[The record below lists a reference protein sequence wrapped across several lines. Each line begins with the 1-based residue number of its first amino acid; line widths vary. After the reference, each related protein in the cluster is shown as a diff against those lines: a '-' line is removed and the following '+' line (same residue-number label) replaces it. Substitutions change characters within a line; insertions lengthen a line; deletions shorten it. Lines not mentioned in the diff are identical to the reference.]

1 MLSRLKTVLGQGLNS
16 GKGIC
21 KGGGSLSQ
29 IHILD
34 GQTDEILDYIQAD
47 NIIDDTHKKSLEDT
61 LETFEFIA
69 FADKSYTQHLEKR
82 NRIIIPD
89 EDGTYREFVI
99 FEVAK
104 YRDTEGLK
112 VQVFSHGSYLELKKT
127 NVIYPNEFK
136 GAISQHAGRALN
148 KTGWQVGVVEGEGN
162 KTISINAHTSPYE
175 NLRRIAKD
183 FEVELRFRV
192 ETDGRKITGRYV
204 DFLERIGEW
213 RGREVEFGKDLVGI
227 RRVEK
232 QDIVTAL
239 LGLGPE
245 REDGSRIEVLVEDF
259 DALQRW
265 GWYDEHGN
273 LNHYIEVYEIES
285 ERSEMTETEARR
297 YTRTALNKRINTQVT
312 YECEIADLEQV
323 AGLEHEKIRFG
334 DTIKIKDTE
343 FNPPLYVE
351 ARVFEQERSIVTNE
365 KKSIKLG
372 DYIEYTEEEVHSIWE
387 QLKKQIQ
394 NRVSYYEMVEYT
406 YDKLTIDTKD
416 ETVFEEGKS
425 FAEATG
431 IQAREDAKAFAV
443 EEDKKIKL
451 DVERYADN
459 VAEQKANSALEQA
472 KMYSVAKTVYE
483 NQMNQIAQDMADKA
497 DLEYV
502 DGQLV
507 SKANK
512 NDVYTIEDV
521 DNMINNTVSKT
532 QYETDKDGIVQQLES
547 HGTRIGQNEQAIGLK
562 ADRTELKQVENSL
575 STQIANV
582 EIKADQVT
590 TRVESVEAEVE
601 RLEISGRNLFRPNIT
616 AKNRETSEVTRI
628 SPTSF
633 YVDTSWASLS
643 EQFSVEENEEI
654 TVSFWAKNKSDIE
667 EDRFFVQTITYD
679 ENGIR
684 TGTNNF
690 REYTLKKWK
699 FYSYTF
705 TVPKSSVNSIFHMR
719 TDNGDVWIN
728 GLMIVRGNKAP
739 ADWSPAPEDTQEEIN
754 GLKGRVNTAEGEIR
768 TLAGEV
774 SLKASKSEVDSLER
788 RVSTAE
794 SELQVL
800 PGQINAKVSKDG
812 VIGAINATP
821 ERLLIDFDKV
831 KMTGELEA
839 KHIKSLAGL
848 NINDQFVVDSTG
860 KVTIGNDRVTI
871 DDRSISI
878 TRPDGAVWMEDGMVQ
893 QDYSVSTYDPHYM
906 TMGLIKGGSNIPA
919 DRFEAFF
926 VFSGFYQQDLGSLDG
941 RGTPSIPSEDVRDP
955 DYGYTVR
962 FQRYEFIHTARYL
975 KIAYRI
981 ANNSQ
986 VSRHR
991 LRLYEAETPPTGYD
1005 SIYYSA
1011 TYEKGDTGLK
1021 NIVIDL
1027 GVPSYQVRRVDLRLG
1042 WNLAWGS
1049 PTEILRFRIERVVQ
1063 SDYL

>member
-1 MLSRLKTVLGQGLNS
+1 M
-16 GKGIC
+16 
-21 KGGGSLSQ
+21 SQ

-136 GAISQHAGRALN
+136 GTISQHAGRALN

-162 KTISINAHTSPYE
+162 KTISINEHTSPYE

-459 VAEQKANSALEQA
+459 IAEQKANSALEQA

-483 NQMNQIAQDMADKA
+483 NQMNQIAQDMAHKA

-582 EIKADQVT
+582 DIKADGVI
-590 TRVESVEAEVE
+590 TRVESVEAEIDG
-601 RLEISGRNLFRPNIT
+601 LEIGGRNLYQNSKGPFILEPRNTGQSSDNFNYYRFYCDMELNETYTISADIEIT
-616 AKNRETSEVTRI
+616 HGDFNKVTVYPYPGGKTSSTPIPSNGRIKHTFVKTSETIDSVLIYAGLSGSTRGQGI
-628 SPTSF
+628 IIRN
-633 YVDTSWASLS
+633 V
-643 EQFSVEENEEI
+643 
-654 TVSFWAKNKSDIE
+654 KIE
-667 EDRFFVQTITYD
+667 
-679 ENGIR
+679 
-684 TGTNNF
+684 
-690 REYTLKKWK
+690 K
-699 FYSYTF
+699 
-705 TVPKSSVNSIFHMR
+705 
-719 TDNGDVWIN
+719 
-728 GLMIVRGNKAP
+728 GNKAT
-739 ADWSPAPEDTQEEIN
+739 DWTPAPEDTEQDISN
-754 GLKGRVNTAEGEIR
+754 LRGRVNTAEGEIR

-831 KMTGELEA
+831 KMTGEIEA

-878 TRPDGAVWMEDGMVQ
+878 TRPDGAVWLQDGVVR
-893 QDYSVSTYDPHYM
+893 QDFTV
-906 TMGLIKGGSNIPA
+906 
-919 DRFEAFF
+919 
-926 VFSGFYQQDLGSLDG
+926 SGFDPYYWDLGRASSSSGSWNFDVFVQHNKFYRTYEVGMIDG
-941 RGTPSIPSEDVRDP
+941 TYKDNSGVTYTDIRDESK
-955 DYGYTVR
+955 GYTIN
-962 FQRYEFIHTARYL
+962 FQRYEFIHSARYIVFGL
-975 KIAYRI
+975 II
-981 ANNSQ
+981 ANNSSHPNLARFR
-986 VSRHR
+986 V
-991 LRLYEAETPPTGYD
+991 YEGGDYLAGADLDRYAGYSPIIVD
-1005 SIYYSA
+1005 LGA
-1011 TYEKGDTGLK
+1011 PTYERRGLDFRVGFLKQWKK
-1021 NIVIDL
+1021 NNSDII
-1027 GVPSYQVRRVDLRLG
+1027 G
-1042 WNLAWGS
+1042 
-1049 PTEILRFRIERVVQ
+1049 FRINRVFLT
-1063 SDYL
+1063 DFL

>member
-1 MLSRLKTVLGQGLNS
+1 M
-16 GKGIC
+16 
-21 KGGGSLSQ
+21 SQ

-34 GQTDEILDYIQAD
+34 GQTDSILDYIQAD
-47 NIIDDTHKKSLEDT
+47 NIIDDSHKKSLEDT
-61 LETFEFIA
+61 LETFNFIA
-69 FADKSYTQHLEKR
+69 FADKSYTQYLEKR
-82 NRIIIPD
+82 NRVIIPD
-89 EDGTYREFVI
+89 EDGTYQEFI
-99 FEVAK
+99 MFEVAK

-112 VQVFSHGSYLELKKT
+112 VQVFSHASYLELKKT
-127 NVIYPNEFK
+127 NVIYPNTFK
-136 GAISQHAGRALN
+136 GTISQHAGRALN
-148 KTGWQVGVVEGEGN
+148 KTGWQVGIVEGTGN
-162 KTISINAHTSPYE
+162 KTISINEHTSPYE
-175 NLRRIAKD
+175 NLRRIAKE
-183 FEVELRFRV
+183 FNVELRFRV
-192 ETDGRKITGRYV
+192 ETDGSKITGRYV

-245 REDGSRIEVLVEDF
+245 REDGTRLEVLVEDY

-273 LNHYIEVYEIES
+273 LNHYIEPYEIQS
-285 ERSEMTETEARR
+285 ERSEMTESEARR
-297 YTRTALNKRINTQVT
+297 YTRTALDKRINTQVT

-365 KKSIKLG
+365 KKDIKLG
-372 DYIEYTEEEVHSIWE
+372 DYIEYTEEQVHAIWE

-394 NRVSYYEMVEYT
+394 NRVSHYEMVEYT

-431 IQAREDAKAFAV
+431 IQAEENAKAFAV

-451 DVERYADN
+451 DVEQYADT
-459 VAEQKANSALEQA
+459 VAQQQANSALEQA
-472 KMYSVAKTVYE
+472 KMYSVAKEVYE

-512 NDVYTIEDV
+512 GDVYTIEDV

-532 QYETDKDGIVQQLES
+532 QYETDKEGIVTDLES
-547 HGTRIGQNEQAIGLK
+547 QGTRIGQNEQAIGLK
-562 ADRTELKQVENSL
+562 ADRTELNQVENSL

-582 EIKADQVT
+582 EVKADQVT
-590 TRVESVEAEVE
+590 TRVESVEAEVDN
-601 RLEISGRNLFRPNIT
+601 LEIGGRNLILNSST
-616 AKNRETSEVTRI
+616 ETSNADYLFKTIR
-628 SPTSF
+628 
-633 YVDTSWASLS
+633 LS
-643 EQFSVEENEEI
+643 EDLVFGNTYVVTFYGELGKDREFFRLFASNGYSPFSNSFFNEVAEGVYQLVFTYTDHPLYPITNHKELRIYQPPRDGVSFSVGRKFKLEKG
-654 TVSFWAKNKSDIE
+654 TVA
-667 EDRFFVQTITYD
+667 T
-679 ENGIR
+679 
-684 TGTNNF
+684 
-690 REYTLKKWK
+690 
-699 FYSYTF
+699 
-705 TVPKSSVNSIFHMR
+705 
-719 TDNGDVWIN
+719 
-728 GLMIVRGNKAP
+728 
-739 ADWSPAPEDTQEEIN
+739 DWSPAPEDTQEEIS

-774 SLKASKSEVDSLER
+774 SLKASQSTVDSLEQ

-794 SELQVL
+794 GELQVL
-800 PGQINAKVSKDG
+800 PGQIDAKVSKDG

-878 TRPDGAVWMEDGMVQ
+878 TRPDGAVWMENGMTNNN
-893 QDYSVSTYDPHYM
+893 YSVSSYDPHDM
-906 TMGLIKGGSNIPA
+906 DISVWRWDGG
-919 DRFEAFF
+919 
-926 VFSGFYQQDLGSLDG
+926 
-941 RGTPSIPSEDVRDP
+941 GTERDP
-955 DYGYTVR
+955 LFINYNGFWRAYRLQMLGIRDGDGKYDDPRDSSKGYTVK
-962 FQRYEFIHTARYL
+962 FNSYEFIHEARYL
-975 KIAYRI
+975 VVGFRGAV
-981 ANNSQ
+981 NSDN
-986 VSRHR
+986 VKRR
-991 LRLYEAETPPTGYD
+991 VRVYETGTVP
-1005 SIYYSA
+1005 SGYSA
-1011 TYEKGDTGLK
+1011 IYHAVAHEKGENGYLPL
-1021 NIVIDL
+1021 IIDM
-1027 GVPSYQVRRVDLRLG
+1027 GKPSYKRRQIELRV
-1042 WNLAWGS
+1042 GS
-1049 PTEILRFRIERVVQ
+1049 TRDWMPNTNDEISFRINRIYLT
-1063 SDYL
+1063 DYI

>member
-69 FADKSYTQHLEKR
+69 FADKSYAQHLEKR

-136 GAISQHAGRALN
+136 GTISQHAGRALN

-285 ERSEMTETEARR
+285 ERSEMTEAEARQ

-312 YECEIADLEQV
+312 YECEIADLEQI

-365 KKSIKLG
+365 KNSIKLG

-483 NQMNQIAQDMADKA
+483 NQMNQIAQDLADKA

-512 NDVYTIEDV
+512 SDVYTIEDV

-532 QYETDKDGIVQQLES
+532 QYETDKDGIVTQLES

-562 ADRTELKQVENSL
+562 ADRTELNQVENSL
-575 STQIANV
+575 STKIANV
-582 EIKADQVT
+582 EVKADQVT
-590 TRVESVEAEVE
+590 TRVESVEAEIDG
-601 RLEISGRNLFRPNIT
+601 LEVGGRNYALNSDELVEYKSNARFPYDVSDEI
-616 AKNRETSEVTRI
+616 KNHPQT
-628 SPTSF
+628 
-633 YVDTSWASLS
+633 
-643 EQFSVEENEEI
+643 QFSV
-654 TVSFWAKNKSDIE
+654 SFDME
-667 EDRFFVQTITYD
+667 Y
-679 ENGIR
+679 
-684 TGTNNF
+684 TGTEDISRVEIYFYNGKFLSYRDGRSSGNRENTPIGGLKNDGNWARYEGTIYTVDDIGNENNITIVVRVRKAGGGF
-690 REYTLKKWK
+690 
-699 FYSYTF
+699 
-705 TVPKSSVNSIFHMR
+705 SSE
-719 TDNGDVWIN
+719 
-728 GLMIVRGNKAP
+728 VRVKNIKVEKGNKAT
-739 ADWSPAPEDTQEEIN
+739 DWTPAPEDTEQDISN
-754 GLKGRVNTAEGEIR
+754 LRGRVNTAEGEIR

-800 PGQINAKVSKDG
+800 PGEINAKVSKDG

-821 ERLLIDFDKV
+821 ETLLIDFDKV
-831 KMTGELEA
+831 KMTGEIEA

-878 TRPDGAVWMEDGMVQ
+878 TRPDGAVWMQDGLVH
-893 QDYSVSTYDPHYM
+893 QDYTVSGFDPHM
-906 TMGLIKGGSNIPA
+906 TDLLSFVNNPGYKSSAIKS
-919 DRFEAFF
+919 
-926 VFSGFYQQDLGSLDG
+926 FSDQFYETANAEFIDG
-941 RGTPSIPSEDVRDP
+941 RSP
-955 DYGYTVR
+955 DHNDIRSSSHDYTFR
-962 FQRYEFIHTARYL
+962 FQRYEFIHAARY
-975 KIAYRI
+975 IVFGYRV
-981 ANNSQ
+981 ANNS
-986 VSRHR
+986 VVGEHR
-991 LRLYEAETPPTGYD
+991 ICIYDGNTKLARIDCDRYSGYTPV
-1005 SIYYSA
+1005 I
-1011 TYEKGDTGLK
+1011 
-1021 NIVIDL
+1021 IDL
-1027 GVPSYQVRRVDLRLG
+1027 GKPTYERKNLDLRLG
-1042 WNLAWGS
+1042 WARAGMDR
-1049 PTEILRFRIERVVQ
+1049 EQYIRFRINRVYLT
-1063 SDYL
+1063 DYV

>member
-1 MLSRLKTVLGQGLNS
+1 M
-16 GKGIC
+16 
-21 KGGGSLSQ
+21 SQ

-136 GAISQHAGRALN
+136 GTISQHTGRALN

-213 RGREVEFGKDLVGI
+213 RGREVEFRKDLVGI

-245 REDGSRIEVLVEDF
+245 REDGTRIEVLVEDF

-265 GWYDEHGN
+265 GWYDEHGT

-285 ERSEMTETEARR
+285 ERSEMTETEARQ

-394 NRVSYYEMVEYT
+394 NRVSHYEMVEYT

-416 ETVFEEGKS
+416 ETVFEEGKT

-431 IQAREDAKAFAV
+431 IQAEENAKAFAV

-451 DVERYADN
+451 DVEQYADT

-483 NQMNQIAQDMADKA
+483 NQMDQIAQDMADKA

-502 DGQLV
+502 GGQLV

-512 NDVYTIEDV
+512 DDVYTIEDV

-562 ADRTELKQVENSL
+562 ADRTEFNQVENSL
-575 STQIANV
+575 STKIANV
-582 EIKADQVT
+582 EAKADQVT

-601 RLEISGRNLFRPNIT
+601 GLEIGGRNFLLNTTTEPLTLDNPNSFDT
-616 AKNRETSEVTRI
+616 VRI
-628 SPTSF
+628 
-633 YVDTSWASLS
+633 
-643 EQFSVEENEEI
+643 NGI
-654 TVSFWAKNKSDIE
+654 TVSPNFFESAKGKEVTISIEARSTGYEKGTSPWIGVECVYYENDGTTRYLTVQLRSTLDTDGEWRRYSRTVSLPLDISSM
-667 EDRFFVQTITYD
+667 RNSVTMLIRNIKGFVQIKQPKL
-679 ENGIR
+679 EI
-684 TGTNNF
+684 GTVA
-690 REYTLKKWK
+690 T
-699 FYSYTF
+699 
-705 TVPKSSVNSIFHMR
+705 
-719 TDNGDVWIN
+719 
-728 GLMIVRGNKAP
+728 
-739 ADWSPAPEDTQEEIN
+739 DWSPAPEDTQEEIN

-774 SLKASKSEVDSLER
+774 SLKASQSTVDSLEQ

-794 SELQVL
+794 GELQVL

-821 ERLLIDFDKV
+821 ERLLIDFEKV
-831 KMTGELEA
+831 KMTGKIEA
-839 KHIKSLAGL
+839 NHIKSLAGL

-878 TRPDGAVWMEDGMVQ
+878 TRPDGAIWMEDGMVQ
-893 QDYSVSTYDPHYM
+893 QDYSVSTYDPHHM
-906 TMGLIKGGSNIPA
+906 TMGLIKGGRNKPA

-926 VFSGFYQQDLGSLDG
+926 GFSGFYQQDLGNLDG
-941 RGTPSIPSEDVRDP
+941 RGTPSILTEDARDP

-962 FQRYEFIHTARYL
+962 FQRYEFVHTARYL

-981 ANNSQ
+981 AKNRQ

-991 LRLYEAETPPTGYD
+991 LRIYEAGTPPTGYD

-1042 WNLAWGS
+1042 WNLAWGR